1 MSDRMSLLDVPTG
14 CPDWMSKL
22 SGPTGWMSRLKSCHL
37 LDVPTGCLHRMSLL
51 NVFDRMSSTGCPYW
65 MSRLDVQ
72 TQWANWMDVP
82 TKGLSL
88 TGCPYWMS
96 PTSRYFQEFEMGGGG
111 YRQKFW
117 GGGCKRAISTHGP
130 LSFKNIKK
138 QKNDTELWGSSL
150 NWRRGG
156 LYSPLWGWKNI
167 TVPIGCPYW
176 MSRLDV
182 PTGCPYR
189 VSRQDVPTECPDWMF
204 RQDVTTACPDRISLL
219 DVPIV

>member
-1 MSDRMSLLDVPTG
+1 MRCLGLANGFVAYKPDWMSKLSGPTGWMSRLKIWHLLDVPTGCPHRMSLLNVPDRMSLLDVPTG

-117 GGGCKRAISTHGP
+117 GG
-130 LSFKNIKK
+130 
-138 QKNDTELWGSSL
+138 
-150 NWRRGG
+150 
-156 LYSPLWGWKNI
+156 
-167 TVPIGCPYW
+167 V
-176 MSRLDV
+176 
-182 PTGCPYR
+182 
-189 VSRQDVPTECPDWMF
+189 
-204 RQDVTTACPDRISLL
+204 
-219 DVPIV
+219 